1 MSPKRA
7 VSAALLAVT
16 MAIAGV
22 ASASTLDLPAPN
34 VMTTSTF
41 GDFLVYS
48 LELNQQCGAAGDPR
62 CQPFIASQYPVSAN
76 EGTATA
82 NELVVYQGSTGND
95 NTPTPFAALS
105 GALFDNPFRAPEGS
119 ASSFDMSA
127 ANEPGSG
134 GVVNGS
140 AEFTGDKIG
149 TWQVRISDLL
159 TYLNGND
166 LVFLFDNNQSGSLS
180 TQFLGAWGQ
189 AQITDAAGNQVG
201 ANCFELDDGP
211 AGCGTT
217 SPASTVPPFVA
228 VIGDFCVDKAT
239 GEAYRT
245 GPTGDGLTANNA
257 GQCSAAN
264 NPTHPA
270 GGYFIS
276 NNLGNN
282 AEFAIFNQALNDAVY
297 NPANASNFLTLNLKL
312 RFLSDG
318 SEQMWICSD
327 CNVPNA
333 IIAPAVPEPATV
345 LLVGTG
351 LVALGGLA
359 WRRSKRK

>member
-1 MSPKRA
+1 MSAKRA
-7 VSAALLAVT
+7 VGAALLAVT
-16 MAIAGV
+16 MAIAGA
-22 ASASTLDLPAPN
+22 ASATTLDLPAPN

-48 LELNQQCGAAGDPR
+48 LQLNQQCGAAGDPR
-62 CQPFIASQYPVSAN
+62 CQPFNPAQYPVSAN

-82 NELVVYQGSTGND
+82 DELVVYQGSIGNN
-95 NTPTPFAALS
+95 NTPTPFGLLS
-105 GALFDNPFRAPEGS
+105 GALFDNPFRAPGGS
-119 ASSFDMSA
+119 EDSFDMSS
-127 ANEPGSG
+127 ANEPGAG
-134 GVVNGS
+134 GVVN
-140 AEFTGDKIG
+140 ATPEFSGDLIG
-149 TWQVRISDLL
+149 TWQVRVSDLL
-159 TYLNGND
+159 TYLNGNA
-166 LVFLFDNNQSGSLS
+166 LVFLFDNNQAGSLS

-189 AQITDAAGNQVG
+189 AQITNAAGVQVG

-217 SPASTVPPFVA
+217 SPAPTTPPFVA

-245 GPTGDGLTANNA
+245 GPTGDGLTANNV
-257 GQCSAAN
+257 GDCSFAE

-297 NPANASNFLTLNLKL
+297 NPANADHFLTLNLKL
-312 RFLSDG
+312 RFLTDG
-318 SEQMWICSD
+318 TEQMWICSD
-327 CNVPNA
+327 CSVPGA
-333 IIAPAVPEPATV
+333 VVAPVPEPATV